1 MPGCHRLIH
10 TITVYYVQLQLN
22 RSSTI
27 FISLHS
33 ILSLASRDLGNA
45 TIEDVDPIIQVINLC
60 TSMVALYSRDQA
72 QRYLQSFQLFIIPV
86 D

>member
-10 TITVYYVQLQLN
+10 IITVYYVQLQLS
-22 RSSTI
+22 RSSPI
-27 FISLHS
+27 FISLRS

-60 TSMVALYSRDQA
+60 TSMVALYSRGQA
-72 QRYLQSFQLFIIPV
+72 QRYLQSFQLFIILV